1 MKTPHHRVEHLP
13 ITRAVGWA
21 TRKNAERPD
30 PIGTSRFSRQVSG
43 PLPSGSAQGVE
54 IRGDLGSNCATSQL
68 DSAPQDEPRPKQE
81 SLQSE
86 EVGVVDPH
94 AVVLARRRDG
104 IPEHGR
110 KMSNLPRLPP
120 IRRETRMEPRSE
132 SHAEHEAL
140 LRQFVAEE
148 RRLLRFILQYVPSV
162 PDARDILQ
170 ESLVT
175 MWAKRAE
182 FDPARE
188 FLPWICGI
196 ARHKVREFWR
206 RQARWQAFGDTDLMT
221 VIDSRR
227 EELAPELALRAEKLR
242 DCLARLPAD
251 QRAQLESYYEGEE
264 PVEAIALRAGRTPE
278 AIYKMLQRMRRT
290 LLDCV
295 ERGLRRERI
304 TT

>member
-1 MKTPHHRVEHLP
+1 ME
-13 ITRAVGWA
+13 
-21 TRKNAERPD
+21 
-30 PIGTSRFSRQVSG
+30 
-43 PLPSGSAQGVE
+43 
-54 IRGDLGSNCATSQL
+54 
-68 DSAPQDEPRPKQE
+68 
-81 SLQSE
+81 
-86 EVGVVDPH
+86 
-94 AVVLARRRDG
+94 
-104 IPEHGR
+104 
-110 KMSNLPRLPP
+110 PRLPP
-120 IRRETRMEPRSE
+120 D
-132 SHAEHEAL
+132 AEHEAL